1 MNLKTPG
8 MYLNILLTNFYLN
21 ITLVS
26 DENEM
31 FEAYKLLLNQMKTQT
46 GKVFYKDY
54 HKILLMAVR
63 YGNTSSLEECLSGR
77 NMCFRKGACWL
88 ANLDLILD
96 EMSVKIH
103 FFKTKPIFRILN
115 IM

>member
-1 MNLKTPG
+1 

-21 ITLVS
+21 VTLVS

-46 GKVFYKDY
+46 GKVSYKDY

-63 YGNTSSLEECLSGR
+63 YGNTSSLNECLSGR
-77 NMCFRKGACWL
+77 NMCFRKFNNITFLNRSCRTYRKGDIFTL
-88 ANLDLILD
+88 AIL
-96 EMSVKIH
+96 
-103 FFKTKPIFRILN
+103 FPLN
-115 IM
+115 REGWYFCS